1 MWKYIKKQWRG
12 NLLAVILL
20 CAYISCSFLE
30 TFLLMGI
37 LDDIADV
44 SNRNSLEKEIG
55 VFLLVLVIGVIAY
68 YAGSVSRARVH
79 AAMRDDIRCTLSN
92 QIGTYTYQEFRKK
105 NVADYIAW
113 YSTNIEQISMLGF
126 SSFYSI
132 CTTMFQTIIAVISLG
147 IIYWK
152 MSIYSLFFIVI
163 LYLLSV
169 CTQSYIIRKSKEK
182 VASNEVFLQKINDIL
197 QGFSVLY
204 CYKKMNMYH
213 EKMEEASRIYE
224 MKNIDNTVAQVRVN
238 VLLLSVNIVFQSS
251 FLIVAIWAIYHG
263 LIRAS
268 AIIGIYSFL
277 PKVFDGITDTIQL
290 KNAML
295 STRPYFDLIKDS
307 RENRSMHTL
316 DEDIQSIELKNVSY
330 AYGHK
335 QVISNIDYKF
345 ERGKKY
351 ALIGKSGCGKS
362 TLLKIIAGLLSD
374 YQGEIE
380 INGKKLNPKESVLS
394 QIAYIDQQPILFE
407 GTISEN
413 ICLWNVPD
421 KKRMISVLRESGLTD
436 YQNVFANGLDTLII
450 EGGKNLSGGQKQRI
464 AIARALYARKQLLFI
479 DEGTSALDESTRKII
494 EDGLIKRDDL
504 TIIMISHHLTQEEQ
518 QHMDGILCL

>member
-1 MWKYIKKQWRG
+1 
-12 NLLAVILL
+12 
-20 CAYISCSFLE
+20 
-30 TFLLMGI
+30 
-37 LDDIADV
+37 
-44 SNRNSLEKEIG
+44 
-55 VFLLVLVIGVIAY
+55 
-68 YAGSVSRARVH
+68 
-79 AAMRDDIRCTLSN
+79 
-92 QIGTYTYQEFRKK
+92 
-105 NVADYIAW
+105 
-113 YSTNIEQISMLGF
+113 
-126 SSFYSI
+126 
-132 CTTMFQTIIAVISLG
+132 
-147 IIYWK
+147 
-152 MSIYSLFFIVI
+152 
-163 LYLLSV
+163 
-169 CTQSYIIRKSKEK
+169 
-182 VASNEVFLQKINDIL
+182 
-197 QGFSVLY
+197 
-204 CYKKMNMYH
+204 
-213 EKMEEASRIYE
+213 
-224 MKNIDNTVAQVRVN
+224 
-238 VLLLSVNIVFQSS
+238 
-251 FLIVAIWAIYHG
+251 
-263 LIRAS
+263 
-268 AIIGIYSFL
+268 
-277 PKVFDGITDTIQL
+277 
-290 KNAML
+290 ML

-316 DEDIQSIELKNVSY
+316 DKDIQSIELKNVSY